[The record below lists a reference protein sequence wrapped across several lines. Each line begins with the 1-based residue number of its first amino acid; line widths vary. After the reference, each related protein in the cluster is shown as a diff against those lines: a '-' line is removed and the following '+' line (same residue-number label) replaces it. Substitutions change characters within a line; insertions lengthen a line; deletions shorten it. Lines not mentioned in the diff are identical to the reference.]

1 MIQRYDKKKLQSII
15 KRKIIIGSILV
26 LLGAIC
32 FILIEM
38 IDSLNNIYTQIAV
51 TLLVLTGIIIAALVG
66 IEFRKIEEENK
77 YLALEKYIDE
87 TDECNKHIRIL
98 YKMFLNGTL
107 IEELN
112 KMGIDVLNVFPYE
125 MNESIELE
133 FVDKDH
139 KLVMI
144 FYEEVISYSTIK
156 LDKYIF
162 DDDTVIKEILD
173 FTLNSEEDILALIQE
188 IYNEFLNRQK

>member
-1 MIQRYDKKKLQSII
+1 M
-15 KRKIIIGSILV
+15 
-26 LLGAIC
+26 
-32 FILIEM
+32 
-38 IDSLNNIYTQIAV
+38 
-51 TLLVLTGIIIAALVG
+51 GIIFAALVG
-66 IEFRKIEEENK
+66 IEFRKFEEENK

-87 TDECNKHIRIL
+87 TDECNKHIGIL

-112 KMGIDVLNVFPYE
+112 KMGIAVLNVFPYE
-125 MNESIELE
+125 MNEAIELE
-133 FVDKDH
+133 FVDKNH
-139 KLVMI
+139 KLVII